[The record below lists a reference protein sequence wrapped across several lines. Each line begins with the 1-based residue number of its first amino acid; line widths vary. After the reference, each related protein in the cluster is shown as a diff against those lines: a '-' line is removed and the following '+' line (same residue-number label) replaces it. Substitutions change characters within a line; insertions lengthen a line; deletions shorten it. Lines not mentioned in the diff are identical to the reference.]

1 MPLQLLAVIVLGLM
15 CGSEMNVALFGH
27 PTLHK
32 QPIEAHIPVRAS
44 FAKLF
49 GRIMPFWMAL
59 STLLNLLLLLPFEH
73 SNRLVWRIDAIALT
87 IQVAAVGFS
96 LIGPVPINNRIAR
109 WAPDPHPSDW
119 HAQEHRWDVY
129 HWLRTLGLVVASL
142 LLALGLAPH

>member
-96 LIGPVPINNRIAR
+96 LIGPVPSIIALPDGRRI
-109 WAPDPHPSDW
+109 PSLVTGMPRSI
-119 HAQEHRWDVY
+119 AGMSTIGLEHWD
-129 HWLRTLGLVVASL
+129 
-142 LLALGLAPH
+142 